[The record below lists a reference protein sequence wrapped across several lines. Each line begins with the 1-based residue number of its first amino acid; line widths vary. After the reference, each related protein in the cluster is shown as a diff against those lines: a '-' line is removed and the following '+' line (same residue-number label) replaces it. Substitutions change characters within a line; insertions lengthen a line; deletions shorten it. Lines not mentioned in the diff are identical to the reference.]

1 MEAKNAQ
8 PNFTRGHLL
17 AQEKSQMY
25 TSRVEKE
32 VRFGMEIPFNCSLH
46 FDCQSVNEAGK
57 KIQVG
62 MFGRSEVAGCFE
74 N

>member
-8 PNFTRGHLL
+8 PNLTRGHLL

-32 VRFGMEIPFNCSLH
+32 VKFGEENPFNLSLY
-46 FDCQSVNEAGK
+46 FDCQSDNEAGK
-57 KIQVG
+57 KVQVG

>member
-32 VRFGMEIPFNCSLH
+32 VTFGMEIPFNCSLH

-57 KIQVG
+57 KNPGWNVWQI
-62 MFGRSEVAGCFE
+62 RGCWVF
-74 N
+74 

>member
-8 PNFTRGHLL
+8 PNLTRGHLL

-32 VRFGMEIPFNCSLH
+32 VKFGEENPFN
-46 FDCQSVNEAGK
+46 
-57 KIQVG
+57 
-62 MFGRSEVAGCFE
+62 
-74 N
+74 